1 MTDETR
7 PDTDLAATIAEVL
20 PPASQ
25 SRGEP
30 GHDSATEVA
39 RGARLLRLR
48 AARMTY
54 EQIATEL
61 GYADKA
67 AARNAL
73 MRALA
78 RHEAEN
84 VTELR
89 ALENLAL
96 DADERVL
103 RAMITDAN
111 VPAATRLRAIDS
123 RTRLSAR
130 RSRLNGLDAPIQVAL
145 SAGVQADLEDAL
157 AEAEA
162 VLVRGEVIHPPDPDD
177 DPGSAGA
184 LVPRTPLTDPPHDT
198 ISLEA

>member
-1 MTDETR
+1 MTDQTR
-7 PDTDLAATIAEVL
+7 QPDPLAAAIEDTRV
-20 PPASQ
+20 P
-25 SRGEP
+25 
-30 GHDSATEVA
+30 ATEVQGNAGHDTALEYA

-54 EQIATEL
+54 AQIAQTE
-61 GYADKA
+61 GYADA
-67 AARNAL
+67 AGARNAL
-73 MRALA
+73 IRALQ

-96 DADERVL
+96 DDDERAL
-103 RAMITDAN
+103 RTIITN
-111 VPAATRLRAIDS
+111 GELPATLRIKAIDS

-145 SAGVQADLEDAL
+145 SAGVAADLDDAL

-162 VLVRGEVIHPPDPDD
+162 VLVRGEVIASSDERME
-177 DPGSAGA
+177 G
-184 LVPRTPLTDPPHDT
+184 
-198 ISLEA
+198 

>member
-1 MTDETR
+1 VTDDDQTR
-7 PDTDLAATIAEVL
+7 REALDAALDTL
-20 PPASQ
+20 PPASESHGQ
-25 SRGEP
+25 S
-30 GHDSATEVA
+30 DAALDLA

-54 EQIATEL
+54 EQIAQEM

-89 ALENLAL
+89 ALENMAL
-96 DADERVL
+96 DDDERVL
-103 RAMITDAN
+103 RSIIADRD
-111 VPAATRLRAIDS
+111 VPAGTRLRAIDS

-145 SAGVQADLEDAL
+145 SAGVAADLEDAL

-162 VLVRGEVIHPPDPDD
+162 VLVRGEVLA
-177 DPGSAGA
+177 S
-184 LVPRTPLTDPPHDT
+184 TD
-198 ISLEA
+198 ERMEG

>member
-1 MTDETR
+1 MTDDQTR
-7 PDTDLAATIAEVL
+7 RDEMDAALDAI
-20 PPASQ
+20 PPASEAHGQ
-25 SRGEP
+25 A
-30 GHDSATEVA
+30 GHDTAGELA

-54 EQIATEL
+54 DQIATEM
-61 GYADKA
+61 GYSDKA

-73 MRALA
+73 IRALQ

-89 ALENLAL
+89 TLENLAL

-103 RAMITDAN
+103 RSVIQDSQAA
-111 VPAATRLRAIDS
+111 PALRVKAIDS

-130 RSRLNGLDAPIQVAL
+130 RSRLNGLDAPIQVAI
-145 SAGVQADLEDAL
+145 SAGVAADLDDAL

-162 VLVRGEVIHPPDPDD
+162 VLVRGEVLASSSERME
-177 DPGSAGA
+177 G
-184 LVPRTPLTDPPHDT
+184 
-198 ISLEA
+198 

>member
-7 PDTDLAATIAEVL
+7 PDPLAQAIEETL
-20 PPASQ
+20 PPASEA
-25 SRGEP
+25 RGQH
-30 GHDSATEVA
+30 GHDTATELA

-48 AARMTY
+48 AARLSY
-54 EQIATEL
+54 DQIAAEL
-61 GYADKA
+61 GYSDRG

-73 MRALA
+73 VRALQ

-96 DADERVL
+96 DDDERVL
-103 RAMITDAN
+103 RTIIADRDLA
-111 VPAATRLRAIDS
+111 PALRLKAVDS

-145 SAGVQADLEDAL
+145 SAGVAADLADAL

-162 VLVRGEVIHPPDPDD
+162 VLVRGEVLHREDERME
-177 DPGSAGA
+177 G
-184 LVPRTPLTDPPHDT
+184 
-198 ISLEA
+198 

>member
-1 MTDETR
+1 MTDDQTR
-7 PDTDLAATIAEVL
+7 PNTLADAIAETL
-20 PPASQ
+20 PPASEAQ
-25 SRGEP
+25 GNA
-30 GHDSATEVA
+30 GHDAALELA

-54 EQIATEL
+54 EQIASEM

-73 MRALA
+73 IRALT

-89 ALENLAL
+89 TLENLAL
-96 DADERVL
+96 DDDERTL
-103 RAMITDAN
+103 RGIIADRDA
-111 VPAATRLRAIDS
+111 PSTLRIKAIDS

-145 SAGVQADLEDAL
+145 SAGVAADLDDAL

-162 VLVRGEVIHPPDPDD
+162 VLVRGEVLASSDE
-177 DPGSAGA
+177 
-184 LVPRTPLTDPPHDT
+184 R
-198 ISLEA
+198 LEG

>member
-1 MTDETR
+1 MTDEHAALEQAIE
-7 PDTDLAATIAEVL
+7 DTL
-20 PPASQ
+20 PPASEA
-25 SRGEP
+25 RGVP
-30 GHDSATEVA
+30 GHDSATELA

-54 EQIATEL
+54 EQIAAEM

-73 MRALA
+73 IRALQ

-89 ALENLAL
+89 TLENLAL

-103 RAMITDAN
+103 RGIIQDPQAP
-111 VPAATRLRAIDS
+111 PAARIKAVDS
-123 RTRLSAR
+123 RVRLSAR

-145 SAGVQADLEDAL
+145 SAGVAADLQDAL

-162 VLVRGEVIHPPDPDD
+162 VLVRGEVLHSEPE
-177 DPGSAGA
+177 
-184 LVPRTPLTDPPHDT
+184 R
-198 ISLEA
+198 LEG